1 MDSAIRLV
9 GVTKTFPGS
18 ATPAVDHLDLDLPR
32 AAITVLVGPSG
43 CGKTTVLRMIN
54 RLIEPNSGQVLVD
67 GVDVRSQPTHVLRR
81 QIGYVIQHGGLFPH
95 RSVADNIA
103 TVPRLEGWSTERI
116 DDRVAELAELVG
128 LGPEL
133 LHRYPAA
140 LSGGQRQRVGVARAL
155 AADPP
160 VLLMDE
166 PYSAVDPIVRARLQ
180 DELLALQARLAKTVV
195 VVTHDI
201 DEAIRLAD
209 RLAVVRTGAHLEQ
222 FATPDE
228 VLANPATPFVEEFI
242 GRDRFLRRANLLTV
256 AEAPLAEVTVLRPDT
271 PAAAAL
277 AELARPSGQPSGR
290 RNGRADRGLDER
302 WAVVVD
308 DDGVPLGWVSEE
320 ALGGLPVTATVGDA
334 HLDAV
339 GVTVR
344 ESAVLHT
351 ALDTVVGTPWRA
363 ATVVDDDGRL
373 AGVVTADGVATA
385 LQRTR

>member
-18 ATPAVDHLDLDLPR
+18 TTPAVDHLDLDLPR
-32 AAITVLVGPSG
+32 GAITVLVGPSG

-54 RLIEPNSGQVLVD
+54 RLIEPTSGQVLVD

-103 TVPRLEGWSTERI
+103 TVPRLEGWSSGRI
-116 DDRVAELAELVG
+116 EDRVNELADLVG

-133 LHRYPAA
+133 LQRYPAA

-180 DELLALQARLAKTVV
+180 DELLDLQDRLAKTVV

-201 DEAIRLAD
+201 DEAVRLAD
-209 RLAVVRTGAHLEQ
+209 RLAVVRAGAHLEQ
-222 FATPDE
+222 FATPNE
-228 VLANPATPFVEEFI
+228 VLRSPATPFVEEFI

-256 AEAPLAEVTVLRPDT
+256 ADAPLAEVTMLRTDMT
-271 PAAAAL
+271 VTDAL
-277 AELARPSGQPSGR
+277 AQLAGPDGGPAG
-290 RNGRADRGLDER
+290 R

-308 DDGVPLGWVSEE
+308 DDGAPLGWVSAE
-320 ALGGLPVTATVGDA
+320 ALGDLAPTVTVGDA
-334 HLDAV
+334 PLDAV
-339 GVTVR
+339 GVTVER
-344 ESAVLHT
+344 AAALHT
-351 ALDTVVGTPWRA
+351 ALDTVVGTPWQA

-373 AGVVTADGVATA
+373 DGVVTVDGVASA